1 MTSSKPS
8 HDLASHDT
16 MTIRH
21 YCQGIGDCHLIKI
34 AGEAGPFWILIDFGV
49 HSSVKGG
56 TEVLRAIAKDIL
68 TQTKKIDL
76 LIVTHEHWDHVSGF
90 LYAAEALANLEVDKV
105 WMPWTEDPQNPLA
118 RRLDTYKGQ
127 AFAAVRSVMAKL
139 EQSRSPSLRAKGAH
153 LESLLGFEL
162 GAKGDRVRAARN
174 KARDVAKSVTYLGP
188 SDTPLHLD
196 NVPGLRVFVLGPPL
210 DDALFSIETRTSE
223 MYGPGFGGGWALAGT
238 LAAAPGLGIH
248 KSRGGDWGSPFD
260 SQQGVDLDKVLSKA
274 SQSAEEGE
282 RENVGFV
289 RNHYSGEGDGEQDDG
304 WRRIDTDWLGVA
316 EELALQLDRGVN
328 NTSLVLAFEFTDSGR
343 VVLFPGD
350 AQVGNWLSWHGLSW
364 TSGETT
370 VTAADLLRRTVYLKV
385 AHHGS
390 ENATLEEK
398 GLELMTHPD
407 LSAFIPTSKE
417 QALKVGWKHMPY
429 DPILKALEH
438 KTSRRV
444 VRADDDWLAAGKDPA
459 IAVPSGSIRKLTHD
473 PAGLWVELE
482 IG

>member
-1 MTSSKPS
+1 MKRTNDTKDPVLDSK
-8 HDLASHDT
+8 

-21 YCQGIGDCHLIKI
+21 YCQGIGDCHLLRL
-34 AGEAGPFWILIDFGV
+34 AGEDGPYWILIDFGV

-56 TEVLRAIAKDIL
+56 TEILRAIAKDIL
-68 TQTKKIDL
+68 AQTRKIDL
-76 LIVTHEHWDHVSGF
+76 LVVTHEHWDHVSGF
-90 LYAAEALANLEVDKV
+90 LYAAEALEGLEVDEV

-118 RRLDTYKGQ
+118 RRLDLYKGQ

-139 EQSRSPSLRAKGAH
+139 EQSSSPSLRAKGEQ

-162 GAKGDRVRAARN
+162 GAKGDRVRTARN
-174 KARDVAKSVTYLGP
+174 KARDLAKSVTYLAP
-188 SDTPLHLD
+188 SDRPILLE
-196 NVPGLRVFVLGPPL
+196 NVPDLRIFVLGPPV
-210 DDALFSIETRTSE
+210 DDALFKIETRASE
-223 MYGPGFGGGWALAGT
+223 MYGPGLGGGWAIAGT
-238 LAAAPGLGIH
+238 LGAAPGLGVH
-248 KSRGGDWGSPFD
+248 KSRGGDWGAPFD

-274 SQSAEEGE
+274 AQPTDEGE
-282 RENVGFV
+282 SEVIDFV
-289 RNHYSGEGDGEQDDG
+289 RSHYSGEGGGEHDDG
-304 WRRIDTDWLGVA
+304 WRRIDADWLGVA

-328 NTSLVLAFEFTDSGR
+328 NTSLVLAFEFTDTGR

-364 TSGETT
+364 TTGEAT

-398 GLELMTHPD
+398 GLEMMTHPD

-429 DPILKALEH
+429 EPILGALDRRA
-438 KTSRRV
+438 SGRV
-444 VRADDDWLAAGKDPA
+444 VSADDDWLTTGEHPA
-459 IAVPSGSIRKLTHD
+459 FAVPSGSIHRLSHD
-473 PAGLWVELE
+473 PAGLWIELE